1 MPLVATDYAPMYLI
15 DTLDRAID
23 TILNAAAPPPIS
35 QNGRIVSTFQ
45 GEYSRYLFPPRALHA
60 KRKCAWKNVRGS
72 RVFANPND
80 S

>member
-45 GEYSRYLFPPRALHA
+45 GEYSRYSSLPVLYKAEMRVEKC
-60 KRKCAWKNVRGS
+60 KRKS
-72 RVFANPND
+72 RVC
-80 S
+80 

>member
-45 GEYSRYLFPPRALHA
+45 GEYSRYSSLPVLYTQSGNA
-60 KRKCAWKNVRGS
+60 RGKM
-72 RVFANPND
+72 
-80 S
+80 